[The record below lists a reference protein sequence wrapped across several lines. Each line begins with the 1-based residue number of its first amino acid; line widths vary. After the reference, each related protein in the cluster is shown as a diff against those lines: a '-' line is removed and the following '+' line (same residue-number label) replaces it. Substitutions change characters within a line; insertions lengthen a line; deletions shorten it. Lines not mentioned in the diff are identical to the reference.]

1 MKQLL
6 ILTGTRPEIIKMAP
20 VYRELSTLPDLN
32 VAWCHSGQHDI
43 IAAQMF
49 DFFGITPDIVL
60 TRPAGHALADLLAGL
75 LQGCDAVL
83 AGQDWDMV
91 LVHGDTST
99 TLAGALAA
107 FYRHVPVGHVEAGL
121 RSGHPGE
128 PFPEES
134 NRRLVAGVANRHY
147 APTPR
152 ALANLRAERITPGT
166 IRLTGNTIVDAQQ
179 ALARHYGIRRAPAR
193 TPRLLVTAHRR
204 ENWPYLANICE
215 ALLALCRHYPVLEAV
230 FPLHPNPLVRQIVHP
245 LLDHEPR
252 ISLTAPLDY
261 IALQQ
266 ELAQATLVL
275 TDSGGIQEEAA
286 GFRVPCLVLRDTTE
300 RPEAIEA
307 GMADLVG
314 VDPARIL
321 AAARAWIEGERRI
334 DPGSANPFGDGRAAR
349 RIRQDVADFLDL
361 PDKAP

>member
-20 VYRELSTLPDLN
+20 VHQELSTLPGLN

-60 TRPAGHALADLLAGL
+60 TRPAGNELADLLAGL
-75 LQGCDAVL
+75 VQGCNAVM
-83 AGQDWDMV
+83 GEQDWDMV

-121 RSGHPGE
+121 RSGQLEE

-134 NRRLVAGVANRHY
+134 NRKLVASLATRHY

-152 ALANLRAERITPGT
+152 ALANLRTEHVAAHDIL
-166 IRLTGNTIVDAQQ
+166 LTGNTVVDAQQ
-179 ALARHYGIRRAPAR
+179 LLARHYGIRRAPAR
-193 TPRLLVTAHRR
+193 FPRLLVTAHRR
-204 ENWPYLANICE
+204 ENWPYLTNICE
-215 ALLALCRHYPVLEAV
+215 ALLALCRHYPALEAV

-252 ISLTAPLDY
+252 ICLTAPLDY
-261 IALQQ
+261 VALQQ

-314 VDPARIL
+314 IDPARIL
-321 AAARAWIEGERRI
+321 AAARVWIEGERRI
-334 DPGSANPFGDGRAAR
+334 DPGTANPFGDGHAAR

-361 PDKAP
+361 PGKAP

>member
-20 VYRELSTLPDLN
+20 VHQELSTLPGLN

-60 TRPAGHALADLLAGL
+60 TRPAGNELADLLAGL
-75 LQGCDAVL
+75 VQGCNAVM
-83 AGQDWDMV
+83 GEQDWDMV

-121 RSGHPGE
+121 RSGQLEE

-134 NRRLVAGVANRHY
+134 NRKLVASLATRHY

-152 ALANLRAERITPGT
+152 ALANLRTEHVATHDIL
-166 IRLTGNTIVDAQQ
+166 LTGNTVVDAQQ
-179 ALARHYGIRRAPAR
+179 LLARHYGIRRAPAR
-193 TPRLLVTAHRR
+193 FPRLLVTAHRR
-204 ENWPYLANICE
+204 ENWPYLTNICE
-215 ALLALCRHYPVLEAV
+215 ALLALCRHYPALEAV

-252 ISLTAPLDY
+252 ICLTAPLDY
-261 IALQQ
+261 VALQQ

-314 VDPARIL
+314 IDPARIL
-321 AAARAWIEGERRI
+321 AAARVWIEGERRI
-334 DPGSANPFGDGRAAR
+334 DPGTANPFGDGHAAR

-361 PDKAP
+361 PGKAP